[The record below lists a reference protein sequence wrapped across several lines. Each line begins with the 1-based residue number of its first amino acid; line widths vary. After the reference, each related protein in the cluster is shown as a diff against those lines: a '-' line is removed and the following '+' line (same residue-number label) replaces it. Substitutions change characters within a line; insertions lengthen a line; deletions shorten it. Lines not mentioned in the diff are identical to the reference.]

1 MHSSVRTITRLAG
14 VSAAIVLFAACQDKR
29 VKEVDSGIT
38 RDSLLTVIGKGS
50 QGVDSLPNVYQRERY
65 LIDGKNYEVFFFTSS
80 GKHVYTRE
88 RYLIDSKNYEVFFF
102 SPSGQHVYT
111 GTTKDTIP
119 WKDLEPIA
127 MIDNVVAGK
136 GWPFLDSL
144 YTAHKIPVKKH

>member
-14 VSAAIVLFAACQDKR
+14 GAAAIVLFAACQDKR
-29 VKEVDSGIT
+29 VKEVDQGIT
-38 RDSLLTVIGKGS
+38 RDSLLTVIGKGA
-50 QGVDSLPNVYQRERY
+50 QGVDSLPNVY
-65 LIDGKNYEVFFFTSS
+65 
-80 GKHVYTRE
+80 TRK

-102 SPSGQHVYT
+102 SSTGKHVYT

-144 YTAHKIPVKKH
+144 YAAHKIPVKKR